1 VISPDGVHMDS
12 TGAGIIADLAGDWLE
27 RQSSTA

>member
-1 VISPDGVHMDS
+1 VHMDS
-12 TGAGIIADLAGDWLE
+12 TGASIIADLAADWLE